1 MPVHTFISR
10 NHHIRYIIPRLWHKQ
25 NLSSIQFVLDQY
37 LIFRAFLVEC
47 CREKNSL
54 SIIQSSSYATVDC
67 CRLPLKICLVSKRK
81 VASSSSLLTLKA
93 LRQYGHF
100 GTLVNAS
107 PHLYYPLLWAY
118 IFYSIFV
125 LCPVFRQELF
135 LFWLLRMTMFL

>member
-1 MPVHTFISR
+1 M
-10 NHHIRYIIPRLWHKQ
+10 
-25 NLSSIQFVLDQY
+25 
-37 LIFRAFLVEC
+37 
-47 CREKNSL
+47 
-54 SIIQSSSYATVDC
+54 SIIQSSSYVTVDC

-118 IFYSIFV
+118 IFYSNFCSMPCFSTGTISV
-125 LCPVFRQELF
+125 LIAEDDNVSVILGLDFTSQLVKF
-135 LFWLLRMTMFL
+135 L